1 MVTPDMGID
10 LFNRTRWIK
19 MTCLEFCL
27 RPRETK
33 SVYLYIDR
41 MCIYCDDWKV
51 DISYVRWMCA
61 FLCGLCT
68 LFEVIVC
75 DVSDSMTLGSNSVFP
90 TFSNSFSPFSAI
102 NHMDVSEFFHRFFVT
117 FETATNSDIHLF
129 SKCSIVCKCIRT
141 NERRQKQTRINPSY
155 KSCRIL
161 FRIQWS
167 IRTLC
172 QWLSLALER
181 NLTE

>member
-1 MVTPDMGID
+1 MKFKRSKAEISTLNSILFEILKTALAPICMYIRLNMVTPDMGID

-90 TFSNSFSPFSAI
+90 TFSNSFSLFSAI
-102 NHMDVSEFFHRFFVT
+102 NHMDVSE
-117 FETATNSDIHLF
+117 IF
-129 SKCSIVCKCIRT
+129 SPIFCHIWDC
-141 NERRQKQTRINPSY
+141 Y
-155 KSCRIL
+155 K
-161 FRIQWS
+161 FRYSLIQ
-167 IRTLC
+167 
-172 QWLSLALER
+172 
-181 NLTE
+181 